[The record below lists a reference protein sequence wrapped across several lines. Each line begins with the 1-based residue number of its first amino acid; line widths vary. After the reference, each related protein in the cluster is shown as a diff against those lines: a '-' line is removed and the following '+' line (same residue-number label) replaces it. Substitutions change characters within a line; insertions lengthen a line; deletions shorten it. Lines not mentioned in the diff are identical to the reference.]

1 LVRYQSFFDA
11 LATPETD
18 SAEWKSGLAGL
29 ATLRLIDAASEDSR
43 LVHSDLSARGMVRE
57 TVAALS
63 EGDPIRG
70 ILARVLDELD
80 KPHPEWKAIAG
91 TLVTYGRALDFDGR
105 WTMATSAFEIA
116 SEIAGANGAWS
127 VAVEADIALGGSA
140 RRAGDWKKSHAGYAQ
155 ALYLA
160 TGLGDTASSLTVRIG
175 MANSQLARG
184 NFPEADRLLSAVVD
198 EANAEGLDE
207 VAADALHSR
216 ASVAHNRRR
225 FAEAVAIGYEAL
237 RKASNPTRKDAVLAD
252 LAACF
257 AELGMRD
264 AARDAHLIVAVTS
277 RSQWVRWQAGLNLM
291 ELAAIGGAE
300 DEFDRYAS
308 ELSTAELPPRLRSYY
323 LLYRGMGSLG
333 FGREQEGTELL
344 QEAERFASLNGI
356 HQVSFE
362 AENALSRI
370 AELMRAP
377 SAAVTTRDD
386 DTPLDTQDIAESLSH
401 LREMALSSTLPV

>member
-1 LVRYQSFFDA
+1 MIRHQSFFDV
-11 LATPETD
+11 LATLETD

-29 ATLRLIDAASEDSR
+29 ATLRLVDAASENSR
-43 LVHSDLSARGMVRE
+43 LIHSDLSARGAVRE

-80 KPHPEWKAIAG
+80 EPHPDWKAIAG
-91 TLVTYGRALDFDGR
+91 TLVNYGRALDFDGR
-105 WTMATSAFEIA
+105 WRMATSVFEIA

-175 MANSQLARG
+175 MANSHLARG
-184 NFPEADRLLSAVVD
+184 NLPEADRLLSAVVE
-198 EANAEGLDE
+198 EANAAGLDE

-216 ASVAHNRRR
+216 ASVAHNRGW
-225 FAEAVAIGYEAL
+225 FAEAVTIGYEAL
-237 RKASNPTRKDAVLAD
+237 RRASNSTRKDAVLAD
-252 LAACF
+252 IAACF
-257 AELGMRD
+257 AELGMHD
-264 AARDAHLIVAVTS
+264 AARDAHLIVAATS
-277 RSQWVRWQAGLNLM
+277 RSQWVRWQATLNLM

-308 ELSTAELPPRLRSYY
+308 ELNTAELPPRLRSYY

-333 FGREQEGTELL
+333 LGREQEGRESLE
-344 QEAERFASLNGI
+344 QAQRFASLHGF

-362 AENALSRI
+362 AEKALTEVSK
-370 AELMRAP
+370 LMRAP
-377 SAAVTTRDD
+377 SGAIAGVDSVPPDMQGIAV
-386 DTPLDTQDIAESLSH
+386 SLVH
-401 LREMALSSTLPV
+401 LREMALSSTQTV